1 MAGAPLRVAN
11 DGLAAWAQTVP
22 VGEYLWRGEIVTVG
36 EATAAR
42 ASRESTRKSGS
53 PFFTWS
59 PTLTET
65 SSTTPLTSGEW
76 FYQRAEDASY
86 ARAVADGDFTG
97 FDRLMA
103 GHDPHLLPRM
113 AAMAVALL
121 VALVGVA
128 VLRARANGGASV
140 SRATWAAAAGLVL
153 LAATVSLV
161 QGVLLLV

>member
-1 MAGAPLRVAN
+1 MAAILGSLQTLNLSSVRLLAVLPILTAALAVAVALLPAARRLVWPAVV
-11 DGLAAWAQTVP
+11 LAAANV
-22 VGEYLWRGEIVTVG
+22 VL
-36 EATAAR
+36 
-42 ASRESTRKSGS
+42 
-53 PFFTWS
+53 
-59 PTLTET
+59 
-65 SSTTPLTSGEW
+65 TPLTSGEW

-140 SRATWAAAAGLVL
+140 STATWAAAAGVVL

>member
-1 MAGAPLRVAN
+1 MAAILGSQQALNLSSVRLLAVLPILTAALAVAVVLLPAARRLVWPAVV
-11 DGLAAWAQTVP
+11 LAAANV
-22 VGEYLWRGEIVTVG
+22 VL
-36 EATAAR
+36 
-42 ASRESTRKSGS
+42 
-53 PFFTWS
+53 
-59 PTLTET
+59 
-65 SSTTPLTSGEW
+65 TPLSSGEW

-86 ARAVADGDFTG
+86 DRAVADGDFGG
-97 FDRLMA
+97 FDRLMV

-128 VLRARANGGASV
+128 VLRARANGAASV
-140 SRATWAAAAGLVL
+140 SRATWAAVTGLVL

>member
-1 MAGAPLRVAN
+1 MVATVSLNLMRVRLLAVLPILTAVLAIAVVLLPAARRFVWPVVV
-11 DGLAAWAQTVP
+11 LAAANV
-22 VGEYLWRGEIVTVG
+22 VL
-36 EATAAR
+36 
-42 ASRESTRKSGS
+42 
-53 PFFTWS
+53 
-59 PTLTET
+59 
-65 SSTTPLTSGEW
+65 TPLTSGEW
-76 FYQRAEDASY
+76 FYQRTEDASY

-140 SRATWAAAAGLVL
+140 STATWAAAAGVVL

>member
-1 MAGAPLRVAN
+1 MAAILGSLQTLNLSSVRLLAVLPILTAALAVAVALLPAARRLVWPAVV
-11 DGLAAWAQTVP
+11 LAAANV
-22 VGEYLWRGEIVTVG
+22 VL
-36 EATAAR
+36 
-42 ASRESTRKSGS
+42 
-53 PFFTWS
+53 
-59 PTLTET
+59 
-65 SSTTPLTSGEW
+65 TPLTSGEW
-76 FYQRAEDASY
+76 FYQHAEDASY